1 MTRVWALFFMT
12 ALSVAFLLHRPDEIK
27 KIPFPPTM
35 EINGKMT
42 VVDKIPGDV
51 FYYYIFEHIISII
64 SAVIFISAIFR
75 PIERRFWVAYAIYLA
90 IAIVDF
96 GLFRLY
102 YRGWFSEA
110 LPWNVVKTAIM
121 GITTEICQFREWSRK

>member
-12 ALSVAFLLHRPDEIK
+12 ALSVAFLLHRPDGFVS
-27 KIPFPPTM
+27 IPYPPIM
-35 EINGKMT
+35 EIGGKAT
-42 VVDKIPGDV
+42 LVDRIPADV
-51 FYYYIFEHIISII
+51 FFYHTFEHIIAII
-64 SAVIFISAIFR
+64 NAMIFLSAMYWPVD
-75 PIERRFWVAYAIYLA
+75 RRFLWAYVVFLV

-110 LPWNVVKTAIM
+110 LPWNVVKTAVM
-121 GITTEICQFREWSRK
+121 GITTLI

>member
-12 ALSVAFLLHRPDEIK
+12 ALSVAFLLHRTDEMVS
-27 KIPFPPTM
+27 IPFPPTM

-42 VVDKIPGDV
+42 VVEKIPGDV
-51 FYYYIFEHIISII
+51 FYYYIFEHIIAII
-64 SAVIFISAIFR
+64 SAVIFISAVFW
-75 PIERRFWVAYAIYLA
+75 PVERRFMGAYAIYLV

-96 GLFRLY
+96 GLFLLF

-121 GITTEICQFREWSRK
+121 GITTEIYQFREWSRK